1 MDMAANFLQKHT
13 KIDDLCL
20 VLNSYLTHKEVELV
34 KLAYKVANKAHSG
47 QFRKSG
53 EPYIHHPLSVA
64 LILADL
70 KLDYF
75 CIVAAI
81 LHDCIE
87 DTSVTKEDVQAQFGN
102 QVAHI
107 VEGVSKLTSL
117 EFTSS
122 SQKQAENFQK
132 LILAMSKDM
141 RVMVIKLADRLHNM
155 RTLDSMS
162 DEKKMQK
169 AKETFELHAPIAR
182 RLGLHSIR
190 VELDDL
196 CFKTL
201 HPRKHLIIKKK
212 ISKQYGN
219 QKKTINLIKTEIENR
234 LKFEG
239 INATI
244 EGRQKQPSS
253 VYNKMK
259 FKSRKFSEVLD
270 MHAFRIVVENTN
282 TCYQTLGHI
291 HSLYKPIPL
300 KFKDYI
306 SAPKS
311 NGYQSIHTVV
321 LGPRKM
327 FIEVQIRSQ
336 EMEFIS
342 EYGIAAHWHY
352 KNTDKPT
359 DKLARNWIGSLLDI
373 QQNTDTSADF
383 LENTKA
389 DLFFDEVFVFTP
401 AGKIIQLPLRATV
414 LDFAYAVHT
423 NVGKRSQKATIN
435 GVEAE
440 LSAQLK
446 SGQTVE
452 IITSRFVKPKPSWL
466 DIVVTSKAK
475 TAIKANLKDNSKV
488 ELAKLGKLL
497 IADALNYQKIKLN
510 DVPQEKW
517 DKCFK
522 ELNCFDFQ
530 DLYIKV
536 GLSEIFV
543 AVVMNKLLQDIN
555 NETINTISINKTK
568 GMAINFA
575 HCCYPIPG
583 DEVTGVL
590 TTQKGLV
597 MHRSI
602 CSNLEHI
609 KEKNAQWMEIE
620 WDSDEDEDFEVV
632 ISALVENRSG
642 RLAAIANTIAN
653 LGVNIENI
661 EQQESQHSTR
671 LFHIVVVIKNIIQLN
686 DVLEQ
691 LNKLPHLVSAER
703 V

>member
-1 MDMAANFLQKHT
+1 MATNLFQKHT

-20 VLNSYLTHKEVELV
+20 VLNSYLSHKEVELV

-70 KLDYF
+70 KLDYY
-75 CIVAAI
+75 CIAAAV

-87 DTSVTKEDVQAQFGN
+87 DTSVTKEDVQLQFGE

-141 RVMVIKLADRLHNM
+141 RVMIIKLADRLHNM

-162 DEKKMQK
+162 DEKKIQK

-201 HPRKHLIIKKK
+201 HPRKYLIIKKK

-239 INATI
+239 ISATI

-270 MHAFRIVVENTN
+270 MHAFRVVVENTN
-282 TCYQTLGHI
+282 TCYQALGHI

-306 SAPKS
+306 SAPKP

-327 FIEVQIRSQ
+327 FIEVQIRSH

-352 KNTDKPT
+352 KNTGKPT

-401 AGKIIQLPLRATV
+401 AGKIIQLPIRATV

-423 NVGKRSQKATIN
+423 NIGKRSQKATIN
-435 GVEAE
+435 GTEAE
-440 LSAQLK
+440 LSTELK

-466 DIVVTSKAK
+466 DFVVTSKAK
-475 TAIKANLKDNSKV
+475 TAIKANLKDNSKT

-497 IADALNYQKIKLN
+497 ISDALNYQKIKIN
-510 DVPQEKW
+510 DVPKDKW
-517 DKCFK
+517 DKCLK

-543 AVVMNKLLQDIN
+543 AVVINKLLQDIN

-583 DEVTGVL
+583 DDVTGVL

-597 MHRSI
+597 MHRST

-620 WDSDEDEDFEVV
+620 WNSDEDEVFEVA
-632 ISALVENRSG
+632 ISAAS
-642 RLAAIANTIAN
+642 
-653 LGVNIENI
+653 
-661 EQQESQHSTR
+661 
-671 LFHIVVVIKNIIQLN
+671 
-686 DVLEQ
+686 
-691 LNKLPHLVSAER
+691 
-703 V
+703 

>member
-1 MDMAANFLQKHT
+1 MTASR
-13 KIDDLCL
+13 I
-20 VLNSYLTHKEVELV
+20 
-34 KLAYKVANKAHSG
+34 
-47 QFRKSG
+47 
-53 EPYIHHPLSVA
+53 P
-64 LILADL
+64 
-70 KLDYF
+70 
-75 CIVAAI
+75 
-81 LHDCIE
+81 
-87 DTSVTKEDVQAQFGN
+87 SVTKEDVQLQFGE

-141 RVMVIKLADRLHNM
+141 RVMIIKLADRLHNM

-162 DEKKMQK
+162 DEKKIQK

-219 QKKTINLIKTEIENR
+219 QKKTINLIKAEIENR

-239 INATI
+239 ISATI

-282 TCYQTLGHI
+282 TCYQALGHI

-306 SAPKS
+306 SAPKP

-352 KNTDKPT
+352 KNTGKPT

-401 AGKIIQLPLRATV
+401 AGKIIQLPIRATV

-423 NVGKRSQKATIN
+423 NIGKRSQKATIN
-435 GVEAE
+435 GTEAE
-440 LSAQLK
+440 LSTVLK

-466 DIVVTSKAK
+466 DFVVTSKAK
-475 TAIKANLKDNSKV
+475 TAIKANLKDNSKT

-497 IADALNYQKIKLN
+497 ISDALNYQKIKIN
-510 DVPQEKW
+510 DVPKDKW
-517 DKCFK
+517 DKCLK

-543 AVVMNKLLQDIN
+543 AVVINKLLQDIN

-583 DEVTGVL
+583 DDVTGVL

-597 MHRSI
+597 MHRST

-620 WDSDEDEDFEVV
+620 WNSDEDEVFEVA
-632 ISALVENRSG
+632 ISAIVENRSG
-642 RLAAIANTIAN
+642 RLAAIANTIAS

-671 LFHIVVVIKNIIQLN
+671 LFHIVVIIKNIIQLN

>member
-1 MDMAANFLQKHT
+1 
-13 KIDDLCL
+13 
-20 VLNSYLTHKEVELV
+20 
-34 KLAYKVANKAHSG
+34 
-47 QFRKSG
+47 
-53 EPYIHHPLSVA
+53 
-64 LILADL
+64 
-70 KLDYF
+70 
-75 CIVAAI
+75 
-81 LHDCIE
+81 
-87 DTSVTKEDVQAQFGN
+87 
-102 QVAHI
+102 
-107 VEGVSKLTSL
+107 
-117 EFTSS
+117 
-122 SQKQAENFQK
+122 
-132 LILAMSKDM
+132 
-141 RVMVIKLADRLHNM
+141 
-155 RTLDSMS
+155 
-162 DEKKMQK
+162 
-169 AKETFELHAPIAR
+169 
-182 RLGLHSIR
+182 
-190 VELDDL
+190 
-196 CFKTL
+196 
-201 HPRKHLIIKKK
+201 
-212 ISKQYGN
+212 
-219 QKKTINLIKTEIENR
+219 
-234 LKFEG
+234 
-239 INATI
+239 
-244 EGRQKQPSS
+244 
-253 VYNKMK
+253 
-259 FKSRKFSEVLD
+259 
-270 MHAFRIVVENTN
+270 MHAFRVVVENTN
-282 TCYQTLGHI
+282 TCYQALGHI

-306 SAPKS
+306 SAPKP

-401 AGKIIQLPLRATV
+401 AGKIIQLPIRATV

-423 NVGKRSQKATIN
+423 NIGKRSQKATIN
-435 GVEAE
+435 GTEAE
-440 LSAQLK
+440 LSTKLK

-466 DIVVTSKAK
+466 DFVVTSKAK
-475 TAIKANLKDNSKV
+475 TAIKANLKDNSKT

-497 IADALNYQKIKLN
+497 ISDALNYQKIKIN
-510 DVPQEKW
+510 DVPKDKW
-517 DKCFK
+517 DKCLK

-543 AVVMNKLLQDIN
+543 AVVINKLLQDIN

-583 DEVTGVL
+583 DNVTGVL

-620 WDSDEDEDFEVV
+620 WNSDEDEVFEVA
-632 ISALVENRSG
+632 ISAIVENRSG
-642 RLAAIANTIAN
+642 RLAAIANTIAS

-671 LFHIVVVIKNIIQLN
+671 LFHIVVIIKNIIQLN

>member
-1 MDMAANFLQKHT
+1 MATTLFQKHT

-20 VLNSYLTHKEVELV
+20 VLNSYLPHKDVELV
-34 KLAYKVANKAHSG
+34 KLAYRMANKAHSG

-87 DTSVTKEDVQAQFGN
+87 DTAITKEDVQAQFGE

-162 DEKKMQK
+162 DEKKLQK
-169 AKETFELHAPIAR
+169 AKETYELHAPIAR

-239 INATI
+239 ISASI

-282 TCYQTLGHI
+282 TCYQVLGHI

-306 SAPKS
+306 SAPKP

-423 NVGKRSQKATIN
+423 NIGKRAQKATIN

-440 LSAQLK
+440 LSTELK

-466 DIVVTSKAK
+466 DFVVTSKAK
-475 TAIKANLKDNSKV
+475 TSIKANLKDNSKT
-488 ELAKLGKLL
+488 ELARLGKLL
-497 IADALNYQKIKLN
+497 ISDALKYQKIKIN
-510 DVPQEKW
+510 DVPIDKW
-517 DKCFK
+517 NKCLK

-543 AVVMNKLLQDIN
+543 AVVINKLLQDIN
-555 NETINTISINKTK
+555 NETINTISISKTK

-590 TTQKGLV
+590 TRQKGLV

-620 WDSDEDEDFEVV
+620 WSSDEDELFEVA

-661 EQQESQHSTR
+661 EQKESQNSTR
-671 LFHIVVVIKNIIQLN
+671 LFHIVVIIKNIVQLN
-686 DVLEQ
+686 DVLEK

>member
-1 MDMAANFLQKHT
+1 MASTFFQKHT

-20 VLNSYLTHKEVELV
+20 VLNSYMSHKEVELV
-34 KLAYKVANKAHSG
+34 KLAYKVANTAHSG

-87 DTSVTKEDVQAQFGN
+87 DTSLTKKNVQDQFGD

-122 SQKQAENFQK
+122 SQKQAQNFQK

-162 DEKKMQK
+162 EEKKIQK

-201 HPRKHLIIKKK
+201 HPRKHLIIKRK
-212 ISKQYGN
+212 INKQYGN
-219 QKKTINLIKTEIENR
+219 QKKTINLIKTEIGSR

-239 INATI
+239 ITATI

-259 FKSRKFSEVLD
+259 LKSRKFSEVLD

-282 TCYQTLGHI
+282 SCYQALGHI

-306 SAPKS
+306 SAPKP
-311 NGYQSIHTVV
+311 NGYQSIHTVL

-373 QQNTDTSADF
+373 QQNSDTSIDF

-423 NVGKRSQKATIN
+423 NIGKRTQKATIN
-435 GVEAE
+435 GNEAE
-440 LSAQLK
+440 LSTQLK
-446 SGQTVE
+446 SGQTIE

-466 DIVVTSKAK
+466 EIVVTSKAK
-475 TAIKANLKDNSKV
+475 TAIKASLKDNSKA
-488 ELAKLGKLL
+488 ELAILGKLL
-497 IADALNYQKIKLN
+497 ISDALKYQKIKIN
-510 DVPQEKW
+510 DVPKDKW

-522 ELNCFDFQ
+522 ELSCVDFQ
-530 DLYIKV
+530 DLYIRV

-543 AVVMNKLLQDIN
+543 AVVINKLLQDIN
-555 NETINTISINKTK
+555 NETTNTITINKTK

-590 TTQKGLV
+590 TSSKGLV
-597 MHRSI
+597 MHRST

-609 KEKNAQWMEIE
+609 KEKNAQWMEID
-620 WDSDEDEDFEVV
+620 WKSDEQEVFEVV

-642 RLAAIANTIAN
+642 RLAAIASAIAN

-661 EQQESQHSTR
+661 EQQENPHSTR
-671 LFHIVVVIKNIIQLN
+671 LFHIVVIIANIVQLN
-686 DVLEQ
+686 NLLQE
-691 LNKLPHLVSAER
+691 LNKLPHLISAER

>member
-1 MDMAANFLQKHT
+1 MANTFFQKHT

-20 VLNSYLTHKEVELV
+20 VLNSYMSHKEVELV
-34 KLAYKVANKAHSG
+34 KLAYKVANTAHSG

-87 DTSVTKEDVQAQFGN
+87 DTSLTKKNVQDQFGD

-122 SQKQAENFQK
+122 SQKQAQNFQK

-162 DEKKMQK
+162 DEKKIQK

-201 HPRKHLIIKKK
+201 HPRKHLIIKRK
-212 ISKQYGN
+212 INKQYGN
-219 QKKTINLIKTEIENR
+219 QKKTINLIKTEIESR

-239 INATI
+239 ITATI

-253 VYNKMK
+253 IYNKMK
-259 FKSRKFSEVLD
+259 LKSRKFSEVLD
-270 MHAFRIVVENTN
+270 MHAFRVVVENTN
-282 TCYQTLGHI
+282 SCYQALGHI

-306 SAPKS
+306 SAPKP
-311 NGYQSIHTVV
+311 NGYQSIHTVL

-373 QQNTDTSADF
+373 QQNSDTSIDF

-423 NVGKRSQKATIN
+423 NIGKRTQKATIN
-435 GVEAE
+435 GNEVE
-440 LSAQLK
+440 LSTQLK
-446 SGQTVE
+446 SGQTIE

-466 DIVVTSKAK
+466 DIIVTSKAK
-475 TAIKANLKDNSKV
+475 TAIKASLKDNSKT
-488 ELAKLGKLL
+488 ELARLGKLL
-497 IADALNYQKIKLN
+497 ISDALNYQKIKIN
-510 DVPQEKW
+510 DVPKDKW
-517 DKCFK
+517 DKCLK
-522 ELNCFDFQ
+522 ELNCIDFQ
-530 DLYIKV
+530 DLYIRV

-543 AVVMNKLLQDIN
+543 AVVVNKLLQDIN
-555 NETINTISINKTK
+555 NETTNTITINKTK

-590 TTQKGLV
+590 TSSKGLV
-597 MHRSI
+597 MHRST

-609 KEKNAQWMEIE
+609 KEKNAQWMEID
-620 WDSDEDEDFEVV
+620 WKSDEQEVFEVV

-642 RLAAIANTIAN
+642 RLAAIASAIAK

-661 EQQESQHSTR
+661 EQQENPHSTR
-671 LFHIVVVIKNIIQLN
+671 LFHIVVIIANIVQLN
-686 DVLEQ
+686 NLLQE
-691 LNKLPHLVSAER
+691 LNKLPHLISAER

>member
-1 MDMAANFLQKHT
+1 MATTLFQKHT

-20 VLNSYLTHKEVELV
+20 VLNSYLPHSEVELV
-34 KLAYKVANKAHSG
+34 KLAYRMANKAHSG

-87 DTSVTKEDVQAQFGN
+87 DTAITKEDVQAQFGE

-162 DEKKMQK
+162 DEKKLQK
-169 AKETFELHAPIAR
+169 AKETYELHAPIAR

-239 INATI
+239 ISASI

-270 MHAFRIVVENTN
+270 MHAFRVVVENTN
-282 TCYQTLGHI
+282 TCYQVLGHI

-306 SAPKS
+306 SAPKP

-423 NVGKRSQKATIN
+423 NIGKRAQKATIN

-440 LSAQLK
+440 LSTELK

-466 DIVVTSKAK
+466 DFVVTSKAK
-475 TAIKANLKDNSKV
+475 TSIKANLKDNSKT
-488 ELAKLGKLL
+488 ELARLGKLL
-497 IADALNYQKIKLN
+497 ISDALKYQKIKIN
-510 DVPQEKW
+510 DVPIDKW
-517 DKCFK
+517 NKCFK

-543 AVVMNKLLQDIN
+543 AVVINKLLQDIN
-555 NETINTISINKTK
+555 NETINTISISKTK

-590 TTQKGLV
+590 TRQKGLV

-620 WDSDEDEDFEVV
+620 WSSDEDELFEVA

-661 EQQESQHSTR
+661 EQKESQNSTR
-671 LFHIVVVIKNIIQLN
+671 LFHIVVIIKNIVQLN
-686 DVLEQ
+686 DVLEK

>member
-1 MDMAANFLQKHT
+1 MATTFFQKHT

-87 DTSVTKEDVQAQFGN
+87 DTSLTKEDVQTQFGE

-107 VEGVSKLTSL
+107 VEGVSKLTNL

-162 DEKKMQK
+162 NEKKIQK

-239 INATI
+239 IDATI

-270 MHAFRIVVENTN
+270 MHAFRVVVENTN
-282 TCYQTLGHI
+282 TCYQALGHI

-306 SAPKS
+306 SAPKP
-311 NGYQSIHTVV
+311 NGYQSIHTVL

-373 QQNTDTSADF
+373 QKNTDTSADF

-401 AGKIIQLPLRATV
+401 AGKIIQLPIRATV

-423 NVGKRSQKATIN
+423 NVGKKSQKAKIN

-440 LSAQLK
+440 LSTKLK

-466 DIVVTSKAK
+466 DFVVTSKAK

-488 ELAKLGKLL
+488 ELARLGKLL
-497 IADALNYQKIKLN
+497 ISDALNYQKIKIN
-510 DVPQEKW
+510 DVPKDKW
-517 DKCFK
+517 NKCLK

-543 AVVMNKLLQDIN
+543 AVVINKLLQDIN
-555 NETINTISINKTK
+555 IETINTISINKTK

-620 WDSDEDEDFEVV
+620 WNSDEDEVFEVA

-671 LFHIVVVIKNIIQLN
+671 LFHIIVIIKNIIQLN

>member
-1 MDMAANFLQKHT
+1 MATTLFQKHT

-20 VLNSYLTHKEVELV
+20 VLNSYLPHSEVELV
-34 KLAYKVANKAHSG
+34 KLAYRMANKAHSG

-87 DTSVTKEDVQAQFGN
+87 DTAITKEDVQAQFGE

-162 DEKKMQK
+162 DEKKLQK
-169 AKETFELHAPIAR
+169 AKETYELHAPIAR

-219 QKKTINLIKTEIENR
+219 QKKTINLIKTEIEHR

-239 INATI
+239 ISASI

-282 TCYQTLGHI
+282 TCYQVLGHI

-306 SAPKS
+306 SAPKP

-423 NVGKRSQKATIN
+423 NIGKRAQKATIN

-440 LSAQLK
+440 LSTELK

-466 DIVVTSKAK
+466 DFVVTSKAK
-475 TAIKANLKDNSKV
+475 TSIKANLKDNSKT
-488 ELAKLGKLL
+488 ELARLGKLL
-497 IADALNYQKIKLN
+497 ISDALKYQKIKIN
-510 DVPQEKW
+510 DVPIDKW
-517 DKCFK
+517 NKCLK

-543 AVVMNKLLQDIN
+543 AVVINKLLQDIN
-555 NETINTISINKTK
+555 NETINTISISKTK

-590 TTQKGLV
+590 TRQKGLV

-620 WDSDEDEDFEVV
+620 WSSDEDEVFEVA

-661 EQQESQHSTR
+661 EQKETQNSTR
-671 LFHIVVVIKNIIQLN
+671 LFHIVVIIKNIVQLN
-686 DVLEQ
+686 DVLEK